1 MTMKTLIPAAIAAAA
16 LAAGVPAA
24 ASNDKGEAKL
34 AKIIDGRVAFVS
46 GAVYD
51 YFDVPPEVADAFAA
65 ARSKGEFFGKVVRPF
80 FEFEKVRDAREEPRP
95 YP

>member
-1 MTMKTLIPAAIAAAA
+1 MPSSVIRRHQYAKEARTL
-16 LAAGVPAA
+16 
-24 ASNDKGEAKL
+24 
-34 AKIIDGRVAFVS
+34 RVVFTS

-80 FEFEKVRDAREEPRP
+80 FEFEKVRDPDEAGGWRP
-95 YP
+95 AASR